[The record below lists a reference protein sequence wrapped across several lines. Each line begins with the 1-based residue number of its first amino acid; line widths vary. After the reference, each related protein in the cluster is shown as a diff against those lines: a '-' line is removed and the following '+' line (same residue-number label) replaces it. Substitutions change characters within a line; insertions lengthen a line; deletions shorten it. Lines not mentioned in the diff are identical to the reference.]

1 MALFATPSHAL
12 DKSQMFGTITLPR
25 ATKVFLS
32 ENDNIV
38 NSERV
43 DEYLCDNGI
52 ESTVMKGLD
61 HGWFLCKTA
70 WQKEI
75 IDTVARYSSGEL

>member
-1 MALFATPSHAL
+1 MALFATPSHTL
-12 DKSQMFGTITLPR
+12 DKDQMFGTTLLPR

-61 HGWFLCKTA
+61 HGWFLFKTE

-75 IDTVARYSSGEL
+75 IDAVARYSLGEL

>member
-1 MALFATPSHAL
+1 MALFATPTHTL
-12 DKSQMFGTITLPR
+12 GKNQMFGTTTLPR

-43 DEYLCDNGI
+43 DEYLCDTGI

-61 HGWFLCKTA
+61 HGWFLFKTA

-75 IDTVARYSSGEL
+75 VDAIASYSSGEL